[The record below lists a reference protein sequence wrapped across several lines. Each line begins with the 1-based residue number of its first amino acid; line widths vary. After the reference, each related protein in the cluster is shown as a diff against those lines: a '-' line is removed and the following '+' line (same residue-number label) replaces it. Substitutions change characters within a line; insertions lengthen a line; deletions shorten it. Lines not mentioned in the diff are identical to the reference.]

1 MYNKLIC
8 KYLEKNDELIIND
21 IPVSVDT
28 EINKIMK
35 VYELA
40 LGYRPTVLFKNV
52 INYKYPILMN
62 PYKRKAML
70 VNLGIKKII
79 G

>member
-35 VYELA
+35 VSFYFLYYTWFE
-40 LGYRPTVLFKNV
+40 
-52 INYKYPILMN
+52 
-62 PYKRKAML
+62 
-70 VNLGIKKII
+70 
-79 G
+79 